1 MAQAEIY
8 KLLEIA
14 RRPLAVKEM
23 QFILNENQSKILK
36 DINKMLKYNEVDY
49 IEIDK
54 DKALKEYGCKHKMRL
69 YIIKLEVNEDGTC

>member
-14 RRPLAVKEM
+14 ARPLAVKEI

-36 DINKMLKYNEVDY
+36 EINKMLKYNEVDY
-49 IEIDK
+49 VEIDK

-69 YIIKLEVNEDGTC
+69 YVIKIQKNNDGTS